1 MLSYPALTRKH
12 AAEMTFGE
20 TKLLSNPS
28 GIASLLPNS
37 DLQLVSR
44 EVDSAISSGLHSTTI
59 VLDATLRKHYCFMD
73 DKDVRDRTFGDWLAG
88 QLLSR
93 EWSKAEFARRLGV
106 SNGDVSRWVRGV
118 RIPRPDTVDKI
129 ADVLGVDVD
138 LALTMAGHRPPVFRI
153 EPGTPE
159 ARLLPL
165 IRQVPWD
172 ERQLRM
178 FEEQLRILIKGLRGE
193 YFTDKEDSTL

>member
-1 MLSYPALTRKH
+1 
-12 AAEMTFGE
+12 
-20 TKLLSNPS
+20 
-28 GIASLLPNS
+28 
-37 DLQLVSR
+37 
-44 EVDSAISSGLHSTTI
+44 
-59 VLDATLRKHYCFMD
+59 MD
-73 DKDVRDRTFGDWLAG
+73 DKDVRVRTFGDWLAG

-193 YFTDKEDSTL
+193 YFTTEENNER